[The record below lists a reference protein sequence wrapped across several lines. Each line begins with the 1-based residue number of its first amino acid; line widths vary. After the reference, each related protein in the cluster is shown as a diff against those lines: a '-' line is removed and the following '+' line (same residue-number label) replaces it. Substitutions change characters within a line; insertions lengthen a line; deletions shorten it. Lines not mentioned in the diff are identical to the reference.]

1 MLLLLACTPSGS
13 LLTTSGSAFGHWRAE
28 VAVDQPIDGVLVGD
42 RVGYDLAQSDGV
54 LSFTVQGGS
63 GEQAVTLV
71 DTEGA
76 LLLVDGPLVY
86 DAPVDGLFDRVVGIG
101 ASLTMGVQ
109 DGVPTTDAQLMSPGA
124 QITRAAGADYGIP
137 LLVDPLFPKIGP
149 EHLGPT
155 PDCALPSV
163 GKHVTDA
170 VIDVLGRLN
179 DDEGDFQYGLGRV
192 DPDMT
197 PHNAAVGGYQ
207 ISDLTTGTD
216 EFTKGFIGHLV
227 LDPYGGMDDDIAV
240 SQVQLVLE
248 HDPTLVLSFDTFGN
262 DIIGAVVLGNEIEVA
277 NITDETAFLDAVDRL
292 LVPLGASN
300 AQVFL
305 SNSPRPGLLPAGRL
319 LVAESDDPDAAQLL
333 VDEADAITVRY
344 NGLLAD
350 AARAYDNIYIVD
362 SWAYAEQLNAAGMDV
377 GGQHLDVLRFGGLL
391 SLDGVHFTD
400 AGYATMAQL
409 FLDAIEAELGVAV
422 TPLDLE
428 AIVAADDRSP
438 AALEAA
444 GVDLEGCWR

>member
-1 MLLLLACTPSGS
+1 MLLLLACTPTGS
-13 LLTTSGSAFGHWRAE
+13 LLTPSGSAFGHWRAE
-28 VAVDQPIDGVLVGD
+28 VAVEQPVQSVWVGD
-42 RVGYDLAQSDGV
+42 RLGYDLEQVDGV

-63 GEQAVTLV
+63 GEEDVILFGADGEQWPV
-71 DTEGA
+71 DVA
-76 LLLVDGPLVY
+76 LVY
-86 DAPVDGLFDRVVGIG
+86 DPPVDGLFDRVVGIG

-155 PDCALPSV
+155 PECALPSV

-179 DDEGDFQYGLGRV
+179 DAEGDFHYSLGRV
-192 DPDMT
+192 DPDMS

-227 LDPYGGMDDDIAV
+227 LDPYGGMNDDIAF
-240 SQVQLVLE
+240 SQVELVLE

-262 DIIGAVVLGNEIEVA
+262 DIIGAVVLGNEIEVG
-277 NITDETAFLDAVDRL
+277 NITDEAAFLDAVDRL
-292 LVPLGASN
+292 LEALGASD

-319 LVAESDDPDAAQLL
+319 LVLEADDPEAAQLL

-344 NGLLAD
+344 NELLAD
-350 AARAYDNIYIVD
+350 AAEGYDNIHVVD
-362 SWAYAEQLNAAGMDV
+362 AWSYAEELNTLGLDV

-400 AGYATMAQL
+400 AGYASMAQL
-409 FLDAIEAELGVAV
+409 FMDAIESELGVAL

-444 GVDLEGCWR
+444 GVDLEACWR